1 MKRIISITLTL
12 ILMMMSV
19 SVAMAEDIQMNATL
33 EFTTDPMTLN
43 LSEPGEFT
51 VFYSIDNKS
60 LSTRINADVNY
71 SLKDDEGNVLWS
83 EDTVITVSA
92 GGTKRFQCTGV
103 VSKYGV
109 HTFSVY
115 IKNKNTGEILT
126 GETAVSLSKPVLN
139 LNSSTGVSAH
149 FAWNSNPN
157 STIPYLRKMGTEFVR
172 DEIYWKDYEKE
183 KGVYKMPE
191 KADDYVNK
199 LVENGLEPLIILD
212 FGNILYTETENSY
225 PETDEQILA
234 YGNYVYNLVKDLK
247 GRVTYFEVWNEM
259 NLQGVEKGKIY
270 AKMLKT
276 AYERAKQ
283 ANPDCK
289 IVGPVTAGI
298 SESFFRYM
306 KQEVPDIANYMDVL
320 SYHEYGYTKTP
331 EDADYEG
338 TLRYCTDTLRTYFGA
353 DKEIWLTEMGWAE
366 HYEELTER
374 QTAMYTVRQ
383 FLNNTVED
391 LADKMF
397 VYCWINHQY
406 HASVYEA
413 NLGLLNGDLSAKRGY
428 VALAAMNHFVGN
440 LTLDKRVIDAED
452 NYIYTYKNGE
462 SEEITVL
469 YNVNDDAK
477 TVTVLP
483 AFENSALYDMY
494 GNKIA
499 DLSGSNEYTVG
510 VNGAPKYIVS
520 RKSSVVMNYKTNT
533 AEIFGQI
540 KTANAGE
547 QIMIYVTNPGVER
560 ESVLTEEN
568 LVYVEQGTV
577 GNNGIYEFSFPM
589 NKEAGIYNIYVGY
602 RGNDTLTGPVELMV
616 KRDISGVTGIY
627 NGEKKIESISDI
639 LENESVVV
647 AKGIVD
653 NKFNV
658 NFEGVLYAVGM
669 KENRVSWVE
678 SLGSEIS
685 GYGEHTIKI
694 GLDKKLVAD
703 SDEIK
708 LYLWTDNQIP
718 VAEHITVIK

>member
-1 MKRIISITLTL
+1 MKRIISIILTV
-12 ILMMMSV
+12 ILMTV
-19 SVAMAEDIQMNATL
+19 SVQWVLAEDVAMNATL
-33 EFTTDPMTLN
+33 TFTSEPMDLN
-43 LSEPGEFT
+43 LSAPGEFT
-51 VFYSIDNKS
+51 VCYSIDNKS
-60 LSTRINADVNY
+60 LTTRINADVNY
-71 SLKDDEGNVLWS
+71 TLTDEDANVLWS
-83 EDTVITVSA
+83 DEAAITVSA
-92 GGTKRFQCTGV
+92 GGTKKVQCTGA

-109 HTFSVY
+109 HTFTVY
-115 IKNKNTGEILT
+115 IKDKNTGEVLT
-126 GETAVSLSKPVLN
+126 GETEVSLSKQVLN
-139 LNSSTGVSAH
+139 LNSSAGISAH
-149 FAWNSNPN
+149 FAWGSNPN
-157 STIPYLRKMGTEFVR
+157 STIPYLRKMGSGFVR

-183 KGVYKMPE
+183 KGVYKLPE

-199 LVENGLEPLIILD
+199 LVENGIEPLIILD
-212 FGNILYTETENSY
+212 FGNTLYTETENAY

-259 NLQGVEKGKIY
+259 NLQGVEKGTTY

-298 SESFFRYM
+298 SQSFFRYM

-391 LADKMF
+391 LAEKMF
-397 VYCWINHQY
+397 VYCWINHQN
-406 HASVYEA
+406 HTSVYEA
-413 NLGLLNGDLSAKRGY
+413 NLGLLNGNLSAKRGY
-428 VALAAMNHFVGN
+428 VAMAAMNYFVGN
-440 LTLDKRVIDAED
+440 LTLDNRVIDSAD

-462 SEEITVL
+462 SEEVTVL

-477 TVTVLP
+477 TVTVSP
-483 AFENSALYDMY
+483 AYDNSVLYDMY

-499 DLSGSNEYTVG
+499 DLSGSDEYTVG
-510 VNGAPKYIVS
+510 INGAPKYVVS
-520 RKSSVVMNYKTNT
+520 RKSAVVMNYKTNT

-540 KTANAGE
+540 DTGRIGE
-547 QIMIYVTNPGVER
+547 QIMIYVTNPGITK
-560 ESVLTEEN
+560 ESVLIEEN

-577 GNNGIYEFSFPM
+577 GDGGIYEFSFPM
-589 NKEAGIYNIYVGY
+589 NKDAGLYNIYVGY
-602 RGNDTLTGPVELMV
+602 KGNDELIGPVELMV
-616 KRDISGVTGIY
+616 KRDISGTTGVFA
-627 NGEKKIESISDI
+627 GEDEVSSISGI
-639 LENESVVV
+639 LSNESEVV

-669 KENRVSWVE
+669 KENRVAWVD
-678 SLGSEIS
+678 SLNKSIS
-685 GYGEHTIKI
+685 GFGEHEIEI

-708 LYLWTDNQIP
+708 LYLWTDNQVP
-718 VAEHITVIK
+718 VSEQVTTIK